1 MTIRNEFELVDKGFK
16 KIDSQIG
23 LWVWVKSTPHRQYHS
38 RCCSFQAQRWS
49 SPHWRL
55 SSILKEMLT
64 YWCNDAIQE
73 LFWINSPSV
82 GQVEHQTMR
91 SWLNASTKT
100 MATCS
105 LFRSRS
111 YWFWNECARV
121 RQTRT
126 FAHIQQDMCGRFGVS
141 HVEIKHSFGTHLGVF
156 QYNRKLSVV
165 VLLTLAYNG
174 KVLQMVYSTPF
185 LSMSK

>member
-38 RCCSFQAQRWS
+38 RCCSFQAQSCS
-49 SPHWRL
+49 SPRWRL

-82 GQVEHQTMR
+82 WASRTPD
-91 SWLNASTKT
+91 NA
-100 MATCS
+100 
-105 LFRSRS
+105 
-111 YWFWNECARV
+111 
-121 RQTRT
+121 
-126 FAHIQQDMCGRFGVS
+126 
-141 HVEIKHSFGTHLGVF
+141 
-156 QYNRKLSVV
+156 
-165 VLLTLAYNG
+165 LLTQRQHQNYGYMFSFQKSLSLILKWMYTGQANTDFCTHPARHVW
-174 KVLQMVYSTPF
+174 KIWSKPCWNKAFLWNTPRCF
-185 LSMSK
+185 PVQQEAQRCCFVDSCL